1 MSIQTYTIQKGDT
14 LTKIAAE
21 HYGLKGNEAYQKAL
35 EIAKDNNIANPNL
48 IYAGASLNLLFEDEP
63 KSDNVQQPQ
72 QNIPQEQ
79 PVVEHEN
86 KNPEA
91 DVVNTYQKLLDMQ
104 KQYFQYQDAKEEYAD
119 APKDFNPETDTKIRF
134 ADAKIFKTD
143 DIQSKVKAYAAAAL
157 ELAEQDIQANDTE
170 DENGKKDGAISY
182 EEFEKSEM
190 TFFEASQGAAMRLR
204 AEDQFVMEYLTEHG
218 VLPDE
223 TLVKEAGEQAYDSI
237 LTQYKASLG
246 EMFQAFDVDG
256 SGLLEKTEIATGYV
270 MMDASNTVTENA
282 IKLIGSD
289 DEGKDVVSM
298 AFDGEID
305 FDDTAIYVKNSDE
318 AKEYQKLFG
327 TDYTPVY
334 YTAERVKEIHNNM
347 FAA

>member
-1 MSIQTYTIQKGDT
+1 MGIQTYTIQKGDT

-35 EIAKDNNIANPNL
+35 EIAKDNNIKNPNL
-48 IYAGASLNLLFEDEP
+48 IYAGANLNLLFEDEP
-63 KSDNVQQPQ
+63 KADNVQQPQ

-91 DVVNTYQKLLDMQ
+91 DVVNTYQKLLNMQ
-104 KQYFQYQDAKEEYAD
+104 KQYFQYQDAKEGYTE
-119 APKDFNPETDTKIRF
+119 APKDFNPETDSKIRF
-134 ADAKIFKTD
+134 MDAKALETD
-143 DIQSKVKAYAAAAL
+143 DVPAKVQAYAAAAL
-157 ELAEQDIQANDTE
+157 ELAEQDIEANDTK

-190 TFFEASQGAAMRLR
+190 AFFEASQGAAMRLR
-204 AEDQFVMEYLTEHG
+204 AEDQFAMEYLTEHG

-223 TLVKEAGEQAYDSI
+223 ALIKEAGEQIYEGMI
-237 LTQYKASLG
+237 TQYKASLG
-246 EMFQAFDVDG
+246 EMFQVFDVDG

-270 MMDASNTVTENA
+270 MQDASTTVTENA
-282 IKLIGSD
+282 IKLIGSN
-289 DEGKDVVSM
+289 DEVLM
-298 AFDGEID
+298 AFDGEFD

-318 AKEYQKLFG
+318 AKEYQKMFG